1 MAAHAIGIESAHS
14 PAELWTQARALF
26 QVALPARPSG
36 SVRVLARSPTTSWG
50 AIWNMTAEEARLP
63 IPLRLPAPLTLPP
76 AVDAPAPFA
85 TAYAEAA
92 SWRTSSRP
100 CHFCQPSRR
109 HAAGERAPP
118 MVTAAGYGVQSR
130 WAPTL
135 GGGGIYGVQNNTMK
149 FSWFT
154 VWCTSIIRGA
164 TTCLPFQLLQC
175 PIVPAPRWDQ

>member
-1 MAAHAIGIESAHS
+1 
-14 PAELWTQARALF
+14 
-26 QVALPARPSG
+26 
-36 SVRVLARSPTTSWG
+36 
-50 AIWNMTAEEARLP
+50 MTAEEARLP

-149 FSWFT
+149 FPWFS

-164 TTCLPFQLLQC
+164 TTAYPFSSC
-175 PIVPAPRWDQ
+175 PLACNVQSFLHRDGTNEAGTHNIIMPCSRWHGGQFWEAHSEGSVFLDCASGPGRLMNSAKRFYV